1 MSMLEEKYSAVVS
14 AAQSAGISNL
24 KVQEQ
29 DGILYISG
37 NAANTAAKDAVW
49 NALGAIDAS
58 YSASDINI
66 DVQVTGLAAGTALS
80 VATEESNLNIRQE
93 PSTEADVVGKAAKGS
108 SVTLV
113 EQTSDDWWK
122 VSTAE
127 GVEGYAYSRYL
138 KASYFII
145 YRNINTQQ
153 HPNFGMFFYFCLIK

>member
-1 MSMLEEKYSAVVS
+1 MSTLEEKYSSVVS

-29 DGILYISG
+29 DGILYVSG
-37 NAANTAAKDAVW
+37 NASNTAAKDTVW

-66 DVQVTGLAAGTALS
+66 DVQVAGLAAGAALS
-80 VATEESNLNIRQE
+80 VATEESNLNIRQD
-93 PSTEADVVGKAAKGS
+93 PSTEAAVVGKAAKGS

-122 VSTAE
+122 VKTTD
-127 GVEGYAYSRYL
+127 GVEGYAYARYL
-138 KASYFII
+138 KA
-145 YRNINTQQ
+145 
-153 HPNFGMFFYFCLIK
+153 

>member
-49 NALGAIDAS
+49 NALGAINAS

-93 PSTEADVVGKAAKGS
+93 PSTEAAVVGKAAKGS

-138 KASYFII
+138 KA
-145 YRNINTQQ
+145 
-153 HPNFGMFFYFCLIK
+153 